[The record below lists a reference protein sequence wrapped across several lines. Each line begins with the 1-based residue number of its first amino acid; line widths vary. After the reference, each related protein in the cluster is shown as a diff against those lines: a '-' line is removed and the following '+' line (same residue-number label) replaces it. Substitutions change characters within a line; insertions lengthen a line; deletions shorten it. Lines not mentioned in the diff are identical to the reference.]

1 MKSHPC
7 EYCGKETTN
16 PRYCCKKCYSS
27 SRIGVPHS
35 EEFKQKVSD
44 SIKRNYELHPEI
56 KERISKAN
64 SRKITFKCEAPGCPN
79 YVKKSPAFAKNA
91 EHHFCNT
98 KCHGLWLA
106 EINKGIPRTPEV
118 CAKIRASMPRGE
130 NHPGWKGGISNAPYC
145 EKFNNDLRERI
156 RAFFNY
162 ECFMCGKTK
171 EENGKR
177 RQLLSVHHVNYDKM
191 SCCNDV
197 IPIFAPLC
205 LSCHGKT
212 TAGDK
217 EDRDRWTNI
226 LCIAIDILYDGKSF
240 YTKEEYEKIKR
251 G

>member
-1 MKSHPC
+1 MLRK
-7 EYCGKETTN
+7 
-16 PRYCCKKCYSS
+16 
-27 SRIGVPHS
+27 VQHS
-35 EEFKQKVSD
+35 QRMQN
-44 SIKRNYELHPEI
+44 II
-56 KERISKAN
+56 
-64 SRKITFKCEAPGCPN
+64 
-79 YVKKSPAFAKNA
+79 
-91 EHHFCNT
+91 FCNT

-145 EKFNNDLRERI
+145 EKFNDDLRERI